1 MKYNKKI
8 RLSDGRICVLRN
20 GTAQDGQAALDNFIL
35 AHTQTDYLMTYPDEI
50 AFTAGEEAEYLQKKT
65 DSENEIEILA
75 EVDGRIV
82 GTAGIEQRSPKLKLR
97 HRCDFGISIDKE
109 YWGLGI
115 GRALTCA
122 CIECA
127 KKAGYEQIEL
137 EVVADNERAVKLYE
151 KVGFV
156 EFGRNPRDFKS
167 RLTGYQEVVY
177 MRMELNREETT

>member
-1 MKYNKKI
+1 MQYNQRI
-8 RLSDGRICVLRN
+8 ILRDGRTCVLRN

-35 AHTQTDYLMTYPDEI
+35 AHEQTDFLLTYPDEI
-50 AFTAGEEAEYLQKKT
+50 TFTAAEEAEYLQKKT
-65 DSENEIEILA
+65 DSDNEIEILA

-82 GTAGIEQRSPKLKLR
+82 GTAGIEQRSPKVKLR

-115 GRALTCA
+115 GRALTDA

-137 EVVADNERAVKLYE
+137 EVVADNHRAVQMYE
-151 KVGFV
+151 KIGFV

-177 MRMELNREETT
+177 MRMELSGEKTR

>member
-1 MKYNKKI
+1 MQYDQRIILK
-8 RLSDGRICVLRN
+8 DGRTCVLRN
-20 GTAQDGQAALDNFIL
+20 GTAQDGQAALDVFIL
-35 AHTQTDYLMTYPDEI
+35 AHTQTDYLLTYPNEI
-50 AFTAGEEAEYLQKKT
+50 TFTADEEAEYLQKKA

-82 GTAGIEQRSPKLKLR
+82 GTAGIEQISPKVKLR
-97 HRCDFGISIDKE
+97 HRCDFGISINKE

-115 GRALTCA
+115 GRALTDA

-127 KKAGYEQIEL
+127 RKAGYEQIEL
-137 EVVADNERAVKLYE
+137 EVVADNDRAVMLYE
-151 KVGFV
+151 KAGFI

-177 MRMELNREETT
+177 MRMELNKKEST